1 MKHPGSTT
9 EVSTSLMYNTDVA
22 TGDSKSGLVEWEYFL
37 SSWKCT
43 LGFYK
48 GYLLAITN
56 GGQTWEIDQ
65 QYRDSV

>member
-48 GYLLAITN
+48 GYLLAYVSNASGILDTLII
-56 GGQTWEIDQ
+56 GSLT
-65 QYRDSV
+65 